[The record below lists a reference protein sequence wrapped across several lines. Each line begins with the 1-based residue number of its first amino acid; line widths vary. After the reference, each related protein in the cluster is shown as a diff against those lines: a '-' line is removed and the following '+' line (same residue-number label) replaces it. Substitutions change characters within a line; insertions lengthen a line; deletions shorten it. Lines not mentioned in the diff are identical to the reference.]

1 MTRLITGSAGT
12 LGFISEATWRV
23 STMPERCAAI
33 TATGSLDACAAT
45 AREIVQSK
53 LSPIYVTSLPDKTS
67 GDWKIIVGFEG
78 FSETVDY
85 QMEKC
90 GAVLEAAKLQSLEKA
105 DYRVHAGRFGDVYA
119 EMGRSPFLLR
129 AGFALDQVADF
140 IKALDSNMLTP
151 ITLMKAVLPSMM
163 EKGWG
168 RVVNITSQSV
178 KSPIAVLGLSNAA
191 RAGLTGYVGGTS
203 RQVAPHGVTINN
215 MLPGIHATDRAQSL
229 DKGVSDA
236 QGISMDEA
244 AAQRMATIPARRYGT
259 SAEFGAMCAF
269 LCSQNAGF
277 IVGQNILLDG
287 GAVNATM

>member
-1 MTRLITGSAGT
+1 MD
-12 LGFISEATWRV
+12 LGIKGKTAIV
-23 STMPERCAAI
+23 CAASKGLGRGCAEALAEAGVNLVINARTEGPLIEAAEAISAKFGVSVTPVACDI
-33 TATGSLDACAAT
+33 TTAEGQAMVLAACPNPDILVNNAGGPPPGMWSDWDRDDFVAALDA
-45 AREIVQSK
+45 
-53 LSPIYVTSLPDKTS
+53 
-67 GDWKIIVGFEG
+67 
-78 FSETVDY
+78 
-85 QMEKC
+85 
-90 GAVLEAAKLQSLEKA
+90 
-105 DYRVHAGRFGDVYA
+105 
-119 EMGRSPFLLR
+119 
-129 AGFALDQVADF
+129 
-140 IKALDSNMLTP
+140 NMLTP
-151 ITLMKAVLPSMM
+151 IALMKAVLPGMM
-163 EKGWG
+163 DKGWG

-215 MLPGIHATDRAQSL
+215 MLPGIHATDRAASL

-244 AAQRMATIPARRYGT
+244 AAQRMETIPARRYGT

-287 GAVNATM
+287 GAVNTTM